1 MFQLLRME
9 FDKSEDYWTLKL
21 QEEQD
26 YYEEER
32 RLYDDKFSAL
42 ERKIREYEE
51 LVLAGGGVGG
61 GREASEESDRLS
73 TIDESVVWEKQVCVC
88 VCKNGV
94 VWCVYMVS

>member
-1 MFQLLRME
+1 ME
-9 FDKSEDYWTLKL
+9 FDKSEDYWSLKL

-51 LVLAGGGVGG
+51 LVLAGGGSGATAG
-61 GREASEESDRLS
+61 GRDHSEDSDRLS
-73 TIDESVVWEKQVCVC
+73 TIDESVVWEKQVCLRLDDCINRTV
-88 VCKNGV
+88 
-94 VWCVYMVS
+94 